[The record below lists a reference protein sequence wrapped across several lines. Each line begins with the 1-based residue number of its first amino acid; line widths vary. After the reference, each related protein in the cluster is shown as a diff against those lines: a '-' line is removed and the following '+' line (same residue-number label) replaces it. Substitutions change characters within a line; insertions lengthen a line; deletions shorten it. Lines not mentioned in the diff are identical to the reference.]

1 MKSLGWIL
9 AGVMLAFLVGTADY
23 RYELERENEALKAKQ
38 ALMIPTPNLAPPLR
52 CGWRIAQRVDKRKRT
67 GEIASSKWRQKSN
80 CTEA

>member
-52 CGWRIAQRVDKRKRT
+52 CAWKVAQRLDTRRKDGSISQSR
-67 GEIASSKWRQKSN
+67 WRRKSN
-80 CTEA
+80 CTEV